1 MKNQTTGKRLVKNT
15 ILMYVRMIVTL
26 VIAFYTS
33 RVVLQKLGVED
44 FGIYNVVG
52 SIIMMF
58 ASLRT
63 LISSATQRYLNYEM
77 GQGHDDRL
85 KLVFNMS
92 MYINLIIS
100 FIFLIVVEIV
110 GIWFFATKANIPDA
124 RQHAAMLVFQF
135 SVFSAIISVF
145 TTSYDA
151 VIIAH
156 EKMDFFAYMS
166 IFEGIIKLAV
176 VYLLSFIPGD
186 NLSNYGWLLFV
197 STILI
202 FIANAIYAHA
212 NFEECKYT
220 KLWEQGLFKEMI
232 SFSGWNFF
240 GKASMALTQSGLN
253 MLLNVFGGP
262 IVNAARGI
270 AFQLNSATNQFINN
284 VNVVLDPFFIRTYA
298 EGQRKKFFNAFF
310 LSSKLLFFVQ
320 LCLVIP
326 LAYLADFV
334 LQVWLGQIPEYSVA
348 FLQLI
353 LVWSLL
359 RAPHSPIDKYFKA
372 VGIIRNYQLLE
383 GFLLALPLII
393 SYVTLKLGLGYSS
406 VFITMIIFE
415 AINLVAIVRLAGVFK
430 EISLAEYSKLVF
442 FPCALMSAPF
452 ALGFSVITSTNLALY
467 IRLALSILV
476 LSISALLFYMV
487 GLSKEEKALLK
498 TVLKKKQN

>member
-1 MKNQTTGKRLVKNT
+1 MNNQSTGKRLAKNT
-15 ILMYVRMIVTL
+15 ILMYIRMIVTL

-52 SIIMMF
+52 SIIVMF

-100 FIFLIVVEIV
+100 LIFLVVVETV
-110 GIWFFATKANIPDA
+110 GIWFLETKANIPEA
-124 RQHAAMLVFQF
+124 RQYAAMLVFQF
-135 SVFSAIISVF
+135 SVFSAIVSVF

-166 IFEGIIKLAV
+166 IFEGVVKLAM
-176 VYLLSFIPGD
+176 VYLLAFIPGD

-197 STILI
+197 STVLI
-202 FIANAIYAHA
+202 FIANAIYAHTK
-212 NFEECKYT
+212 FEECKYA
-220 KLWEQGLFKEMI
+220 KLWEQDLFKEMI

-298 EGQRKKFFNAFF
+298 EGQRNKFFNAFF
-310 LSSKLLFFVQ
+310 LSSKLLYFVQ

-326 LAYLADFV
+326 LAYLADIV
-334 LQVWLGQIPEYSVA
+334 LQIWLGQIPEYSVV

-353 LVWSLL
+353 LIWSLL

-372 VGIIRNYQLLE
+372 VGKIRNYQILE
-383 GFLLALPLII
+383 GFLLALPVVA
-393 SYVTLKLGLGYSS
+393 SYITLKLNMGYTS
-406 VFITMIIFE
+406 VFITMIVFE
-415 AINLVAIVRLAGVFK
+415 AINLVAIVKFAGVFK
-430 EISLAEYSKLVF
+430 EISLAEYSILVF
-442 FPCALMSAPF
+442 FPCALMSIPF
-452 ALGFSVITSTNLALY
+452 ALGLSLVISVELVLY

-476 LSISALLFYMV
+476 LSATTALFYQV
-487 GLSKEEKALLK
+487 GLSRDERALLK
-498 TVLKKKQN
+498 SILKKNK

>member
-1 MKNQTTGKRLVKNT
+1 MSNQNTGKRLAKNT
-15 ILMYVRMIVTL
+15 ALMYVRMVVTL

-52 SIIMMF
+52 SIIVMF

-77 GQGHDDRL
+77 GRGHNDRL
-85 KLVFNMS
+85 RLVFNMS
-92 MYINLIIS
+92 IYINVIIS
-100 FIFLIVVEIV
+100 LVFLLVVEVV
-110 GIWFFATKANIPDA
+110 GVWFLNTTANIPES
-124 RQHAAMLVFQF
+124 RELAAMLVFQF
-135 SVFSAIISVF
+135 SVISAIVSVF

-156 EKMDFFAYMS
+156 ERMDFFAYMS
-166 IFEGIIKLAV
+166 IFEGILKLAV
-176 VYLLSFIPGD
+176 VYLIAFIPGD
-186 NLSNYGWLLFV
+186 NLSNYGWLLLV
-197 STILI
+197 ATVII
-202 FIANAIYAHA
+202 FIANAVYAHMK
-212 NFEECKYT
+212 FDECKYE
-220 KLWEQGLFKEMI
+220 KIWEKQLFEEMI
-232 SFSGWNFF
+232 AFSGWNFF

-298 EGQRKKFFNAFF
+298 EGRREAFF
-310 LSSKLLFFVQ
+310 GAFHLSSKLLYFIQ

-326 LAYLADFV
+326 LSYLADLV
-334 LQVWLGQIPEYSVA
+334 LKIWLGQVPEYSVV

-372 VGIIRNYQLLE
+372 VGKIKNYQILE
-383 GFLLALPLII
+383 GVVLALPLPV
-393 SYVTLKLGLGYSS
+393 SYFTLKFGMGFSS
-406 VFITMIIFE
+406 VFVMMIIFE
-415 AINLVAIVRLAGVFK
+415 AINLYLIVKLAGQFQ
-430 EISLAEYSKLVF
+430 EISIAHYVKLVLL
-442 FPCALMSAPF
+442 PCIIVTIP
-452 ALGFSVITSTNLALY
+452 Y
-467 IRLALSILV
+467 IVGMLVTKTVV
-476 LSISALLFYMV
+476 LSIVERLLISLVILMLTIVLFYIV
-487 GLSKEEKALLK
+487 GLNKNEK
-498 TVLKKKQN
+498 VVISGIIRKQK